1 MIWCILCRAGT
12 STVNGHYYTIAKSL
26 LPNDTS
32 LLDTAE
38 LFARLGSAQFDSNIV
53 GWYIKFYYLF
63 WRPVTAIRCAGSP
76 VTCKMTH
83 QPSTYSFPTMLCEFA
98 SCFNSQGRGERGYSN
113 SRAQVTVRHTLQP
126 VILFSVVLL
135 GWRRLECFHMFNFT
149 S

>member
-1 MIWCILCRAGT
+1 MGALCGAGT

-63 WRPVTAIRCAGSP
+63 WRPVTAIRCAA
-76 VTCKMTH
+76 C
-83 QPSTYSFPTMLCEFA
+83 
-98 SCFNSQGRGERGYSN
+98 
-113 SRAQVTVRHTLQP
+113 
-126 VILFSVVLL
+126 
-135 GWRRLECFHMFNFT
+135 RRLQL
-149 S
+149 